1 MFYKY
6 YSSRHLIVMIILFLA
21 LNLWIP
27 NSNWKQ
33 RNPFKNYL
41 KNYIQIQEM
50 FQSKQTGILIT
61 LSPSINLIIIIS
73 GSYHIIFVFS
83 VELVET
89 EEVEKSLSIT
99 ESFENVSMQTD
110 RYSNYSE
117 PFYKFY
123 YCHRQ

>member
-1 MFYKY
+1 
-6 YSSRHLIVMIILFLA
+6 
-21 LNLWIP
+21 
-27 NSNWKQ
+27 
-33 RNPFKNYL
+33 
-41 KNYIQIQEM
+41 M